1 MKQKN
6 LSIKILEKL
15 LRDEITMYER
25 TDKIKSEE
33 FSKKLERVMDRY
45 KNGLI
50 ANAEDLQDFASGV
63 AESGNSDYDLE
74 DTINKLIGL
83 ADEIVKMDEESKA
96 TGLSKEELAF
106 YYAISQPENI
116 KEFYTNED
124 LVEFTRELT
133 KKIDEEMTPDWFMKE
148 SGRASMRVA
157 IKRLLRKYKYPKDEI
172 NNVVKLIIDQAQ
184 YFDEVYGL

>member
-1 MKQKN
+1 M
-6 LSIKILEKL
+6 
-15 LRDEITMYER
+15 
-25 TDKIKSEE
+25 
-33 FSKKLERVMDRY
+33 
-45 KNGLI
+45 
-50 ANAEDLQDFASGV
+50 
-63 AESGNSDYDLE
+63 
-74 DTINKLIGL
+74 
-83 ADEIVKMDEESKA
+83 VKMDEESKA

-106 YYAISQPENI
+106 YHAISQPENI

-184 YFDEVYGL
+184 YFDEAYGL